1 MALTV
6 VNRPDSYS
14 AAYLP
19 VEYKFTSN
27 LSPNSVA
34 GESNSTAS
42 LRGTSFSGA
51 DVLINTSTQPLPL
64 IVGDFV
70 YIENA
75 GEYNGVHRV
84 SSILSGLAGVSVTE
98 FYIDT
103 PVVTEEIVIPFLNN
117 VIKIAAEVSKYYNN
131 YNAVADVYI
140 GGSFVVRLRE
150 KRNFDNEFIFDLS
163 SIIQEY
169 LGSDLLTLGTTT
181 TSTTVDLSKEVYI
194 QYAEEYDT
202 ISNGIA
208 TLTLTDFTDD
218 SANTFTAVN
227 STIPYVFMNDFAIS
241 STNYNLS
248 DYYATNALFTS
259 ASAYNWLTRQP
270 DVRIGSNDSY
280 QMSFINGTQTYNG
293 SPNPIAVDLDLV
305 LKTYDSQGALLATD
319 IIVLDTDTTTN
330 LEGVYNVPVGPANL
344 SAYITSNVAKY
355 EVRARIDGFTL
366 ANYKTFI
373 IEDDCNRILRRF
385 EWVNSL
391 GGIDSFTFKGKE
403 VRDIDV
409 EKQTFKRIIGASR
422 SIPERSVTT
431 FGVQTKDIYNVNS
444 GIVSRDE
451 KEWLLS
457 LIESPEVYIVVDGY
471 RLPVQLTTDFSIE
484 KLAEYSYN
492 VSVEY
497 ELAYDKII
505 QRN

>member
-19 VEYKFTSN
+19 VEYKFTSD

-51 DVLINTSTQPLPL
+51 DVLVNTSTQPLPL

-140 GGSFVVRLRE
+140 GGSFVVRLRK
-150 KRNFDNEFIFDLS
+150 KRDFNDEFIFDLS

-208 TLTLTDFTDD
+208 TLTLTAFTDD
-218 SANTFTAVN
+218 STNTFTAVN
-227 STIPYVFMNDFAIS
+227 STIPYVFMNDFSIS

-248 DYYATNALFTS
+248 DYYAANALFTS

-280 QMSFINGTQTYNG
+280 QMSFINATQTYNG

-403 VRDIDV
+403 VRDIDI

-431 FGVQTKDIYNVNS
+431 FGVQTKDVYTVNS
-444 GIVSRDE
+444 GIVSKVE
-451 KEWLLS
+451 KEWLINL
-457 LIESPEVYIVVDGY
+457 LESPEVYLIVDGY
-471 RLPVQLTTDFSIE
+471 RLPVQVNSTFGFE
-484 KLAEYSYN
+484 KLGEDSYN
-492 VSVEY
+492 VTMEY
-497 ELAYDKII
+497 ELAFEKII

>member
-6 VNRPDSYS
+6 LNRPDSYS

-19 VEYKFTSN
+19 VEYKFTSD
-27 LSPNSVA
+27 LSPNTVV
-34 GESNSTAS
+34 GESNSSAS
-42 LRGTSFSGA
+42 LRGTSFSGN
-51 DVLINTSTQPLPL
+51 DVLVNTSTQPLPL
-64 IVGDFV
+64 VVGDYV

-84 SSILSGLAGVSVTE
+84 SSILSGTEGVSVLE

-103 PVVTEEIVIPFLNN
+103 PVSTEEIVIPFLNN

-140 GGSFVVRLRE
+140 GGSFVVRLRT

-169 LGSDLLTLGTTT
+169 LGSDLLALGTST
-181 TSTTVDLSKEVYI
+181 TSTTIDLSKEVYI

-202 ISNGIA
+202 ISDGVS

-218 SANTFTAVN
+218 STNTFTAVN
-227 STIPYVFMNDFAIS
+227 STIPYVFMNDFSIS
-241 STNYNLS
+241 SVNYDLS
-248 DYYATNALFTS
+248 DYYKVNALFSS
-259 ASAYNWLTRQP
+259 ASAYNWLTTST

-280 QMSFINGTQTYNG
+280 QLSFINATETYNG
-293 SPNPIAVDLDLV
+293 SPNPIAVNLDLV
-305 LKTYDSQGALLATD
+305 LNKYDSSNNLLGTD
-319 IIVLDTDTTTN
+319 IIVINNDTTTN

-344 SAYITSNVAKY
+344 SAYLTSDVDRY
-355 EVRARIDGFTL
+355 DVRARIDGFTL

-373 IEDDCNRILRRF
+373 IEDDCTKIQRRF
-385 EWVNSL
+385 EWINSL
-391 GGIDSFTFKGKE
+391 GGLDAFTFIGKE
-403 VRDIDV
+403 SRDIDV
-409 EKQTFKRIIGASR
+409 EKQTFKRVIGASR

-431 FGVQTKDIYNVNS
+431 FGVQTKDVYTVNS
-444 GIVSRDE
+444 GIVSKLE
-451 KEWLLS
+451 KEWLIS
-457 LIESPEVYIVVDGY
+457 LLESPEVYLVVDGY
-471 RLPVQLTTDFSIE
+471 RLPVQVNSTFGFE
-484 KLAEYSYN
+484 KLGEDSYN
-492 VSVEY
+492 VTMEY
-497 ELAYDKII
+497 ELAFEKII